1 MIKFFNINSGETATA
16 DTEEKIA
23 ALWSSSDRSPNVS
36 QGQDFGWRMA
46 EEVVVELEQIASS
59 RPKLMELASMLEKPA
74 NDIKEYD
81 ILTYISMKTDETSA
95 PDPSDAPNY
104 KEQYEARVRKMRK
117 KVQNQS
123 EVVTE

>member
-1 MIKFFNINSGETATA
+1 MIKFFNVNSGETVEA

-46 EEVVVELEQIASS
+46 EEVVVELEEIASS
-59 RPKLMELASMLEKPA
+59 RPKLMELAAMLEKPV

-81 ILTYISMKTDETSA
+81 ILTYISMKTDEASA
-95 PDPSDAPNY
+95 PDPSEAPNY
-104 KEQYEARVRKMRK
+104 KEQYEARVRKLRK
-117 KVQNQS
+117 KAQKQS
-123 EVVTE
+123 DVATE